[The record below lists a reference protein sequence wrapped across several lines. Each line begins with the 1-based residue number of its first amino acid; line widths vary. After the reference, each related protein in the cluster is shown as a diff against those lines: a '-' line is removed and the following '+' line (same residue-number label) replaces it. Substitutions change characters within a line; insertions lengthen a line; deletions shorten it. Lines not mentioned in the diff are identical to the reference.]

1 MPHPHFDQ
9 AEFDARIARVRAAL
23 AGARVAAGLFDEIE
37 AMAWIGG
44 YGSSLNRWR
53 CLVVPVD
60 GDPFIL
66 IRALDANVCRG
77 QSWVREVLSYQ
88 DWEDPMPAL
97 GQALAA
103 RDLAQGPI
111 GLDRDSYAMS
121 LARFDALRA
130 ALPQADV
137 VDIGPLVNELR
148 LIKSPAEIALLRRAA
163 AIADKAIGAAAAV
176 CRPGAQQRDAARA
189 AMDCFVEE
197 GADPSPP
204 GPITT
209 VTGWDFLHGP
219 LEERPLARGDLVHLE
234 LTPRIGGYS
243 ARIMRSVSL
252 GPPDPARLRATEA
265 LVALQ
270 DSQIAAMRPGAAAR
284 DVDAILRE
292 GVVRAGLRESY
303 ENITAY
309 TLGLYAPQ
317 TPRTSDFTRILTP
330 VADWRLE
337 VGMVF
342 HVYASA
348 GGAAISET
356 VLVGEDGPERLTRLP
371 RALLVNDA

>member
-9 AEFDARIARVRAAL
+9 AEFDARLARVRDAL
-23 AGARVAAGLFDEIE
+23 GRAGLAAGLFDEIE

-53 CLVVPVD
+53 CLVVPVA

-66 IRALDANVCRG
+66 IRALDASVCRG
-77 QSWVREVLSYQ
+77 QSWVRDILTYQ

-97 GQALAA
+97 ARALAE
-103 RDLAQGPI
+103 RGLAQARI
-111 GLDRDSYAMS
+111 GVDRNSYAMS

-130 ALPQADV
+130 ALPEAEIRDT
-137 VDIGPLVNELR
+137 GPLANELR
-148 LIKSPAEIALLRRAA
+148 LVKSPPEIALLRRAA
-163 AIADKAIGAAAAV
+163 AICDKAIRAAAAAI
-176 CRPGAQQRDAARA
+176 RPGASQRDAARA
-189 AMDCFVEE
+189 AMACFMAE

-219 LEERPLARGDLVHLE
+219 LEERTLVRGDLVHLE

-252 GPPDPARLRATEA
+252 GPPDPERLRATEA

-270 DSQIAAMRPGAAAR
+270 DAQIAAMRPGALAR
-284 DVDAILRE
+284 EVDTILRQ

-303 ENITAY
+303 DNITAY

-356 VLVGEDGPERLTRLP
+356 VLVGAEGPERLTRLP
-371 RALLVNDA
+371 RALIVVDA